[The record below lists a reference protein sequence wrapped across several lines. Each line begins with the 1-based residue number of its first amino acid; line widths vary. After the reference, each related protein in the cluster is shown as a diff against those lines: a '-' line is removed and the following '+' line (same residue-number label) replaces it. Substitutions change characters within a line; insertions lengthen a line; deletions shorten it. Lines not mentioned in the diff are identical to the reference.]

1 MFFNFKVDLEK
12 SLFQPAI
19 NQLKLNQIEPN
30 EYQTTCYAKVILFR
44 LKNDMKILI
53 MDLFS
58 PREFGNQDTVTLP

>member
-30 EYQTTCYAKVILFR
+30 EYQSTCYVKVILFR

-58 PREFGNQDTVTLP
+58 PHEFGNQDTVTLP

>member
-12 SLFQPAI
+12 SLFQSAT
-19 NQLKLNQIEPN
+19 NQLKLSQIEPN
-30 EYQTTCYAKVILFR
+30 EYQTTCYVKVILFG